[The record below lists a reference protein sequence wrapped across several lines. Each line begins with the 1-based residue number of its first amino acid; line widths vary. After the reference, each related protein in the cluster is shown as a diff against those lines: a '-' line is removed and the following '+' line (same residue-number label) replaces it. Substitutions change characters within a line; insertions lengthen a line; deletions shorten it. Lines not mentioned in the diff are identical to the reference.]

1 MSPQISSIQKKV
13 QYFIY
18 NIYKVRKKL
27 TFNITRNLINT
38 LVFSRI
44 IYCMS
49 LYTSIFLRLLRKL
62 ETLQRRSVRLL
73 YCLRRDNH
81 TSITLLM
88 KNLGWLLARK
98 LAKYKLLCLA
108 HKVVY
113 TGQPE
118 CLADLLNQFST
129 RTQRSANRYKM
140 HAPSAHSTTGLR
152 AFSVSAPHYWNILP
166 LYIRS
171 CSNLN

>member
-1 MSPQISSIQKKV
+1 
-13 QYFIY
+13 
-18 NIYKVRKKL
+18 
-27 TFNITRNLINT
+27 
-38 LVFSRI
+38 
-44 IYCMS
+44 MS
-49 LYTSIFLRLLRKL
+49 LYTSISLRLLRKL

-88 KNLGWLLARK
+88 KNPGWLQARK

-118 CLADLLNQFST
+118 YLADLLNPFST
-129 RTQRSANRYKM
+129 RT
-140 HAPSAHSTTGLR
+140 
-152 AFSVSAPHYWNILP
+152 
-166 LYIRS
+166 
-171 CSNLN
+171 